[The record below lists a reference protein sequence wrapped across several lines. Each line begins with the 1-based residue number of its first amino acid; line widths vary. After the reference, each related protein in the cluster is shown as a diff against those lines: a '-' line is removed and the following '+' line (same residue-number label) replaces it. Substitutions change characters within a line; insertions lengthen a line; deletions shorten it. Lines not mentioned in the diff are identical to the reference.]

1 MRSFILFLFFT
12 LFYSQSFAFE
22 GKRAMVKLFPSSGSY
37 LRNMSFMGGKG
48 ESLYLGDAAG
58 AFYKKDRNSEWV
70 QVSEYDKYSSDFKF
84 FRDSEYNMYYT
95 RAKVLYRIKDNNTA
109 EAVYSTKTAIQK
121 VIFEENQIVVLESNI
136 FHFLDTNFE
145 LQNTVDVSSIID
157 YEIRNYNFTR
167 TNEESTLAYSKNIG
181 LIINRRVYIDSAY
194 QYNVYISTDQGKYW
208 KYQEKMEETD
218 KKLEAIYNT
227 ADDFM
232 VYKVKADS
240 TFEYYI
246 YDTRIKDFITDETF
260 GSIGEVYRADNL
272 INVISEGRGSRI
284 SYSSDKGY
292 SWEEVDWPSRVL
304 DCYYLASCES
314 GVSYFSPYTEPIAG
328 FHPVKN
334 DTFNINNP
342 TCYIQLAG
350 AKLNSFYS
358 SKDTMWINHTWCGL
372 IKSTDRGRS
381 WFEIDDS
388 PNFYDLEGF
397 YRDSEGLIYAM
408 SYSGLSRFNEN
419 GELYEYELDT
429 NGKMNLRYG
438 DIITI
443 DDEFIVYTRRDV
455 NSQLTL
461 YGYNFK
467 SDSVINYGENIKYVE
482 EVGDNIIFCSQEFD
496 KSIKIFNQK
505 MEEVRSIDFDNRI
518 SLLDVELDS
527 KRKAYFVSPFEI
539 LAMEDYP
546 NGEIKEI
553 SYELLKYKYFR
564 NLYISELDT
573 MYLSTQDQL
582 YMMDTKTD
590 SIYQPFPDKEFKDVF
605 ILDAQPNGNIFYTN
619 GTYLNGGLF
628 YGNLYDDRH
637 WEGTIAAND
646 SILYPDFENR
656 IMIESD
662 TTEYKVN
669 IKNYIS
675 NVDTTFLSTT
685 KHTSYKIDKELPY
698 QTAQYFVTM
707 NGMADSTEILFT
719 HSVRYKNADFNFS
732 KVNEDTELRF
742 VDGQEA
748 QILIALQK
756 DSTELISGYIQ
767 VRNTLNDEIKNIK
780 IDKDE
785 KSLYTFDIPEGTE
798 EGIYK
803 LYYSGYSDEF
813 GALPE
818 RYIYYIVN
826 DDTWSSV
833 EDLNSNITE
842 LSVFPTPAE
851 NSVKI
856 KFTLKETGP
865 VQYSLYSLYSLDGHL
880 VKKGITDASLPGEL
894 QFDIDVSNLPSGEYQ
909 LLLEANG
916 KYSISKVIIAR

>member
-1 MRSFILFLFFT
+1 MRTFILFLFFT
-12 LFYSQSFAFE
+12 LFFSQSFAFE
-22 GKRAMVKLFPSSGSY
+22 EKQAMVKGFPTSGSY
-37 LRNMSFMGGKG
+37 LRPLSFMGGKG
-48 ESLYLGDAAG
+48 ESLYFGASAG
-58 AFYKKDRNSEWV
+58 AFYKKDRNSDWV

-84 FRDSEYNMYYT
+84 FRDSEYNVYYT

-136 FHFLDTNFE
+136 FHFLDTNFK
-145 LQNTVDVSSIID
+145 LQKAVDVSSISTF
-157 YEIRNYNFTR
+157 EIHNDHYNH

-208 KYQEKMEETD
+208 KYQEKMEGTD

-240 TFEYYI
+240 SFEFYI
-246 YDTRIKDFITDETF
+246 YDTRIKDFITDKTF
-260 GSIGEVYRADNL
+260 GSIGEIYRADNL
-272 INVISEGRGSRI
+272 INVISERRGSRI

-342 TCYIQLAG
+342 TCSIGFASTTLE
-350 AKLNSFYS
+350 SFYS
-358 SKDTMWINHTWCGL
+358 SNDTMWTNQFSLGI

-381 WFEIDDS
+381 WFEMDDS
-388 PNFYDLEGF
+388 PNFYELEGF
-397 YRDSEGLIYAM
+397 YRDNEGLIYVM
-408 SYSGLSRFNEN
+408 SNYGLTRFKEN
-419 GELYEYELDT
+419 GELHDYELDT
-429 NGKMNLRYG
+429 NGKMNLRRG

-443 DDEFIVYTRRDV
+443 DDEFMVYTRGDG
-455 NSQLTL
+455 NGQLTL
-461 YGYNFK
+461 YGYDFK
-467 SDSVINYGENIKYVE
+467 SDSVINYSSSVE
-482 EVGDNIIFCSQEFD
+482 YIEKVGDYIIFCSHEFD

-505 MEEVRSIDFDNRI
+505 MEEVRSIDFDYDI
-518 SLLDVELDS
+518 SPVDVRLDS
-527 KRKAYFVSPFEI
+527 KGKAYFMTSFNI
-539 LAMEDYP
+539 LAMQDYP
-546 NGEIKEI
+546 NGDIKEI
-553 SYELLKYKYFR
+553 SYELPKYKYFR

-590 SIYQPFPDKEFKDVF
+590 SIFQPFPDKEFKDVY
-605 ILDAQPNGNIFYTN
+605 ILDAQPNGDVLYTN

-628 YGNLYDDRH
+628 YGNLYDNRH

-662 TTEYKVN
+662 TTEYQVN
-669 IKNYIS
+669 IKNYIA

-685 KHTSYKIDKELPY
+685 KQTSYKIDKELPY

-707 NGMADSTEILFT
+707 NGMSDSTEILFT

-732 KVNEDTELRF
+732 KVNENTELRF

-803 LYYSGYSDEF
+803 LYYSGYSDEL
-813 GALPE
+813 GVLPD

-833 EDLNSNITE
+833 EDSDKIITE

-851 NSVKI
+851 NSVKVQCNLKQTGLV
-856 KFTLKETGP
+856 KF
-865 VQYSLYSLYSLDGHL
+865 SLYALDGHI
-880 VKKGITDASLPGEL
+880 VHKGATHVSMPGEL

-909 LLLEANG
+909 LIIESNG
-916 KYSISKVIIAR
+916 TYKMSKVLIAK